1 VAAGTASDVGKG
13 KRETRN
19 PRGGGRR
26 TRSLGVNASPDHA
39 LDLVCIGRTCVD
51 LYAEQEGAKLE
62 DVQSFRKYV
71 GGSAANIAL
80 NTARLGVKV
89 AMLTR
94 VGEEQMGR
102 FVRRTMADAG
112 VDVSHVTF
120 DPEHLTPYVLLA
132 IRDVDDFPRIFAY
145 GDAADM
151 ALDEDDVDP
160 EFIASSKALLVT
172 GTPLSRV
179 GSRAASL
186 EAVRAARE
194 AGTRVLFDL
203 DYRPVFWGVASHE
216 QGGQMFVE
224 SAEVT
229 EGYGSV
235 LPECDLV
242 VGTEEEIRIAGGST
256 DTRGALLGIREVS
269 GATIVLKVGA
279 MGAIVFPGEIP
290 EDLDDGVSV
299 PGFPVEVFNSVGAGD
314 AFMSG
319 FLSRWLREEP
329 LEECLRIGNASG
341 AIVVSRHGCSP
352 AMPTPQELEYFL
364 GMPEKPRRLRD
375 DAWLE
380 HLHRATTRRE
390 PKELRVLAIDHR
402 WQLEEV
408 ADELGVGRERLR
420 ELKVLL
426 ARAFMDVAGGD
437 PTAGVLIDDVY
448 GEEALEELTGSG
460 VWISRAAEVARSRP
474 VEFVGG
480 TNPAATIRTWPEE
493 HVVKC
498 NLYMHPKDDAK
509 MMELQE
515 GRVLQ
520 LYDACIKNDR
530 RLLLEVQAP
539 SGSSYDEDSMVWLLE
554 RFYEIGVRP
563 DWWKLPPNREPGV
576 WKRIG
581 DVVGEHDPY
590 CAGVLVLGQAL
601 EEEDLGGFFAAA
613 ASEPRCNGFAIGRS
627 IYGQGA
633 RRWLAG
639 EIDDEELVSSVAER
653 YRRMIDLWQ
662 ARNERRT
669 REGAAQ

>member
-1 VAAGTASDVGKG
+1 MTD
-13 KRETRN
+13 
-19 PRGGGRR
+19 GRSR
-26 TRSLGVNASPDHA
+26 A
-39 LDLVCIGRTCVD
+39 LELVCIGRTCVD

-80 NTARLGVKV
+80 NTARLGVKT

-102 FVRRTMADAG
+102 FVRRTMKDTG

-120 DPEHLTPYVLLA
+120 DPDHLTPYVLLA
-132 IRDVDDFPRIFAY
+132 IRDVEDFPRIFAY

-151 ALDEDDVDP
+151 ALDEGDVDP
-160 EFIASSKALLVT
+160 EFIASSLALLVT
-172 GTPLSRV
+172 GTPLSQP
-179 GSRAASL
+179 GSRSASFK
-186 EAVRAARE
+186 AVRAARE

-216 QGGQMFVE
+216 QGGEMFVE

-229 EGYGSV
+229 EVYGAV
-235 LPECDLV
+235 LPDCDLV
-242 VGTEEEIRIAGGST
+242 VGTEEEIRIAGGSS
-256 DTRGALLGIREVS
+256 DTRESLLGIREIS

-290 EDLDDGVSV
+290 EDLQDGVSV

-329 LEECLRIGNASG
+329 LEECLRIGNACG

-352 AMPTPQELEYFL
+352 AMPTPEELEYFL
-364 GMPEKPRRLRD
+364 NMPEKPRRLRD
-375 DAWLE
+375 DEWLE

-390 PKELRVLAIDHR
+390 PKELRVFAIDHR

-420 ELKVLL
+420 DLKMLL
-426 ARAFMDVAGGD
+426 ARAFRQVAERD
-437 PTAGVLIDDVY
+437 PAAGILIDDVY

-460 VWISRAAEVARSRP
+460 VWISRAAEVAGSRP
-474 VEFVGG
+474 VQLVSGL
-480 TNPAATIRTWPEE
+480 NPGATIRTWPEE

-498 NLYMHPKDDAK
+498 NLYMHPDDDPEMK
-509 MMELQE
+509 ERQE
-515 GRVLQ
+515 RNVFQ
-520 LYDACIKNDR
+520 LYDACIRNDR

-539 SGSSYDEDSMVWLLE
+539 SGSGYGDDDMVELLG

-563 DWWKLPPNREPGV
+563 DWWKLPPNKDPEV

-581 DVVGEHDPY
+581 DVVRERDPY
-590 CAGVLVLGQAL
+590 CAGILVLGQAL
-601 EEEDLGGFFAAA
+601 EEENLAEFFAAT

-627 IYGQGA
+627 IYGAEA

-639 EIDDEELVSSVAER
+639 EISDEQLSSSVAER
-653 YRRMIDLWQ
+653 YSSMVSLWQ
-662 ARNERRT
+662 GRYERRSQK
-669 REGAAQ
+669 GAAR

>member
-1 VAAGTASDVGKG
+1 MNEG
-13 KRETRN
+13 RN
-19 PRGGGRR
+19 H
-26 TRSLGVNASPDHA
+26 T

-80 NTARLGVKV
+80 NTARLGVRS

-102 FVRRTMADAG
+102 FVRRTLADTG
-112 VDVSHVTF
+112 VDVSYVTF
-120 DPEHLTPYVLLA
+120 DPQHLTPFVLLA
-132 IRDVDDFPRIFAY
+132 IRDIDDFPRIFAY
-145 GDAADM
+145 GDAADL

-160 EFIASSKALLVT
+160 GFVASSKALLVT
-172 GTPLSRV
+172 GTPLSRS

-186 EAVRAARE
+186 KAVKAAKE
-194 AGTRVLFDL
+194 VGTSVVFDL

-216 QGGQMFVE
+216 QGGQMFVASE
-224 SAEVT
+224 RVT

-235 LPECDLV
+235 LPDCDLV

-256 DTRGALLGIREVS
+256 DTREALKGIRELS
-269 GATIVLKVGA
+269 EATIVLKVGA
-279 MGAIVFPGEIP
+279 MGAIVFPEGIP
-290 EDLDDGVSV
+290 DDLEDGVRV

-319 FLSRWLREEP
+319 FLSGWLREEP
-329 LEECLRIGNASG
+329 LEECLRLGNACG

-352 AMPTPQELEYFL
+352 AMPTPEELEYFL
-364 GMPEKPRRLRD
+364 NMRERPRRLRD
-375 DAWLE
+375 DEWLE
-380 HLHRATTRRE
+380 HLHRTTTRRE
-390 PKELRVLAIDHR
+390 PTELRVLAIDHR

-408 ADELGVGRERLR
+408 VDELGVERERLR

-426 ARAFMDVAGGD
+426 ARAFLKFAGGD
-437 PTAGVLIDDVY
+437 GSAGVLIDDIY
-448 GEEALEELTGSG
+448 GDRALEELTGSG
-460 VWISRAAEVARSRP
+460 AWIARAVEVAKSRP

-480 TNPAATIRTWPEE
+480 PNPAAIIRTWPEE

-498 NLYMHPKDDAK
+498 NLYMHPNDDAQTR
-509 MMELQE
+509 ELQE
-515 GRVLQ
+515 QRVLQ

-530 RLLLEVQAP
+530 RLLLEVQATQ
-539 SGSSYDEDSMVWLLE
+539 GTSYDENSMVELLE

-563 DWWKLPPNREPGV
+563 DWWKLPPNKDPEV
-576 WKRIG
+576 WQRIG
-581 DVVGEHDPY
+581 DVVREHDPY

-601 EEEDLGGFFAAA
+601 EEAKLGEFFAAA
-613 ASEPRCNGFAIGRS
+613 ASEPLCNGFAIGRS
-627 IYGQGA
+627 IYGGQA

-639 EIDDEELVSSVAER
+639 EINNAELMASVAEG
-653 YRRMIDLWQ
+653 YERMSALWRQ
-662 ARNERRT
+662 RT
-669 REGAAQ
+669 KQQTPEGARG

>member
-1 VAAGTASDVGKG
+1 LDENMTD
-13 KRETRN
+13 
-19 PRGGGRR
+19 GRSR
-26 TRSLGVNASPDHA
+26 A

-80 NTARLGVKV
+80 NTARLGVKT

-102 FVRRTMADAG
+102 FVRRTMKDTG

-120 DPEHLTPYVLLA
+120 DPDHLTPYVLLA
-132 IRDVDDFPRIFAY
+132 IRDVEDFPRIFAY

-151 ALDEDDVDP
+151 ALDEGDVDP
-160 EFIASSKALLVT
+160 EFIASSLALLVT
-172 GTPLSRV
+172 GTPLSQP
-179 GSRAASL
+179 GSRSASFK
-186 EAVRAARE
+186 AVRAARE

-216 QGGQMFVE
+216 QGGEMFVE

-229 EGYGSV
+229 EVYGAV
-235 LPECDLV
+235 LPDCDLV
-242 VGTEEEIRIAGGST
+242 VGTEEEIRIAGGSS
-256 DTRGALLGIREVS
+256 DTRESLLGIREIS

-290 EDLDDGVSV
+290 EDLQDGVSV

-329 LEECLRIGNASG
+329 LEECLRIGNACG

-352 AMPTPQELEYFL
+352 AMPTPEELEYFL
-364 GMPEKPRRLRD
+364 NMPEKPRRLRD
-375 DAWLE
+375 DEWLE

-390 PKELRVLAIDHR
+390 PKELRVFAIDHR

-420 ELKVLL
+420 DLKMLL
-426 ARAFMDVAGGD
+426 ARAFRQVAERD
-437 PTAGVLIDDVY
+437 PAAGILIDDVY

-460 VWISRAAEVARSRP
+460 VWISRAAEVAGSRP
-474 VEFVGG
+474 VQLVSGL
-480 TNPAATIRTWPEE
+480 NPGATIRTWPEE

-498 NLYMHPKDDAK
+498 NLYMHPDDDPEMK
-509 MMELQE
+509 ERQE
-515 GRVLQ
+515 RNVFQ
-520 LYDACIKNDR
+520 LYDACIRNDR

-539 SGSSYDEDSMVWLLE
+539 SGSGYGDDDMVELLG

-563 DWWKLPPNREPGV
+563 DWWKLPPNKDPEV

-581 DVVGEHDPY
+581 DVVRERDPY
-590 CAGVLVLGQAL
+590 CAGILVLGQAL
-601 EEEDLGGFFAAA
+601 EEENLAEFFAAT

-627 IYGQGA
+627 IYGAEA

-639 EIDDEELVSSVAER
+639 EISDEQLSSSVAER
-653 YRRMIDLWQ
+653 YSSMVSLWQ
-662 ARNERRT
+662 GRYERRSQK
-669 REGAAQ
+669 GAAR

>member
-1 VAAGTASDVGKG
+1 MTD
-13 KRETRN
+13 
-19 PRGGGRR
+19 GRSR
-26 TRSLGVNASPDHA
+26 A
-39 LDLVCIGRTCVD
+39 LELVCIGRTCVD

-80 NTARLGVKV
+80 NTARLGVKT

-94 VGEEQMGR
+94 VGEEQMGH
-102 FVRRTMADAG
+102 FVRRTMKDTG

-120 DPEHLTPYVLLA
+120 DPDHLTPYVLLA
-132 IRDVDDFPRIFAY
+132 IRDVEDFPRIFAY

-151 ALDEDDVDP
+151 ALDEGDVDP
-160 EFIASSKALLVT
+160 EFIASSLALLVT
-172 GTPLSRV
+172 GTPLSQP
-179 GSRAASL
+179 GSRSASFK
-186 EAVRAARE
+186 AVRAARE

-216 QGGQMFVE
+216 QGGEMFVE

-229 EGYGSV
+229 EVYGAV
-235 LPECDLV
+235 LPDCDLV
-242 VGTEEEIRIAGGST
+242 VGTEEEIRIAGGSS
-256 DTRGALLGIREVS
+256 DTRESLLGIREIS

-290 EDLDDGVSV
+290 EDLQDGVSV

-329 LEECLRIGNASG
+329 LEECLRIGNACG

-352 AMPTPQELEYFL
+352 AMPTPEELEYFL
-364 GMPEKPRRLRD
+364 NMPEKPRRLRD
-375 DAWLE
+375 DEWLE

-390 PKELRVLAIDHR
+390 PKELRVFAIDHR

-420 ELKVLL
+420 DLKMLL
-426 ARAFMDVAGGD
+426 ARAFRQVAERD
-437 PTAGVLIDDVY
+437 PAAGILIDDVY

-460 VWISRAAEVARSRP
+460 VWISRAAEVAGSRP
-474 VEFVGG
+474 VQLVSGL
-480 TNPAATIRTWPEE
+480 NPGATIRTWPEE

-498 NLYMHPKDDAK
+498 NLYMHPDDDPEMK
-509 MMELQE
+509 ERQE
-515 GRVLQ
+515 RNVFQ
-520 LYDACIKNDR
+520 LYDACIRNDR

-539 SGSSYDEDSMVWLLE
+539 SGSGYGDDDMVELLG

-563 DWWKLPPNREPGV
+563 DWWKLPPNKDPEV

-581 DVVGEHDPY
+581 DVVRERDPY
-590 CAGVLVLGQAL
+590 CAGILVLGQAL
-601 EEEDLGGFFAAA
+601 EEENLAEFFAAT

-627 IYGQGA
+627 IYGAEA

-639 EIDDEELVSSVAER
+639 EISDEQLSSSVAER
-653 YRRMIDLWQ
+653 YSSMVSLWQ
-662 ARNERRT
+662 GRYERRSQK
-669 REGAAQ
+669 GAAR

>member
-1 VAAGTASDVGKG
+1 MGWDV
-13 KRETRN
+13 T
-19 PRGGGRR
+19 GGRER
-26 TRSLGVNASPDHA
+26 A

-51 LYAEQEGAKLE
+51 LYAEQEGARLE

-80 NTARLGVKV
+80 NTARLGVRT

-102 FVRRTMADAG
+102 FVRRTMADTG

-120 DPEHLTPYVLLA
+120 DAERLTPYVLLA

-151 ALDEDDVDP
+151 ALDEGDVDP
-160 EFIASSKALLVT
+160 GFIASSGALLVT
-172 GTPLSRV
+172 GTPLSRP
-179 GSRAASL
+179 GSRSATFK
-186 EAVRAARE
+186 AVRAAGE

-203 DYRPVFWGVASHE
+203 DYRPVFWGVASHQ

-229 EGYGSV
+229 EQYRSL
-235 LPECDLV
+235 LPHCDLV
-242 VGTEEEIRIAGGST
+242 VGTEEEIRIAGGHP
-256 DTRGALLGIREVS
+256 DTRESLLAIREVC

-279 MGAIVFPGEIP
+279 MGAVVFPDDIP
-290 EDLDDGVSV
+290 EDLQDGVSV

-319 FLSRWLREEP
+319 FLSRWLQDEP
-329 LEECLRIGNASG
+329 LEECLRIGNACG

-352 AMPTPQELEYFL
+352 AMPTPEELEYFL
-364 GMPEKPRRLRD
+364 NLAERPRRLRD
-375 DAWLE
+375 DEWLE
-380 HLHRATTRRE
+380 HLHRVTTRRE
-390 PKELRVLAIDHR
+390 PEELCVLAIDHR
-402 WQLEEV
+402 WQLEELV
-408 ADELGVGRERLR
+408 DEIGVDRGRLR
-420 ELKVLL
+420 ELKLLL
-426 ARAFMDVAGGD
+426 ARAFMRVAEGD
-437 PTAGVLIDDVY
+437 PSAGVLIDDVY
-448 GEEALEELTGSG
+448 GGKALEELTGSG
-460 VWISRAAEVARSRP
+460 VWISRAVEIAGSRP

-498 NLYMHPKDDAK
+498 NLYMHPDDDPG
-509 MMELQE
+509 MRDVQE
-515 GRVLQ
+515 RSVSQ
-520 LYDACIKNDR
+520 LCDACIKNDR

-539 SGSSYDEDSMVWLLE
+539 PGTSYGENDLVGLLE

-563 DWWKLPPNREPGV
+563 DWWKLPPNRHSEV
-576 WKRIG
+576 WRRIG
-581 DVVGEHDPY
+581 EVVSQRDPY
-590 CAGVLVLGQAL
+590 CAGILVLGQAL
-601 EEEDLGGFFAAA
+601 EEEELARFFAAA

-627 IYGQGA
+627 IYGAEA

-639 EIDDEELVSSVAER
+639 ETSEKDLISSVAER
-653 YRRMIDLWQ
+653 YGRMISLWRGRDEHRSREA
-662 ARNERRT
+662 AR
-669 REGAAQ
+669 